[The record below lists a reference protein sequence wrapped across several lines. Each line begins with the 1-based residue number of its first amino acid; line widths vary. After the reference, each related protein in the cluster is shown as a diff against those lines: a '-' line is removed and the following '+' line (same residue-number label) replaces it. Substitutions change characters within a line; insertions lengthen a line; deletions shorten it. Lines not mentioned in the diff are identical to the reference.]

1 MLAGAAVT
9 SKITIAQAI
18 SIVASREVGSFTQ
31 DAKFWAR
38 RLHDVWPGAGRCG
51 KHDKASC
58 RRAEHVGVRCTRE
71 ILGVGQWWTR
81 RDAARRFPDPGP
93 RSQPVSHPCPLEQG
107 VGEFAGRDC
116 VADDVHAG
124 GVATEGVSQ

>member
-18 SIVASREVGSFTQ
+18 SIVASREAGSVTQ

-51 KHDKASC
+51 KHDNVSC
-58 RRAEHVGVRCTRE
+58 KRPEHVGVRCTRE
-71 ILGVGQWWTR
+71 IRGVGQWWTR
-81 RDAARRFPDPGP
+81 RAAAGVSPIPP
-93 RSQPVSHPCPLEQG
+93 RSQPLSHPCPLEQG

-124 GVATEGVSQ
+124 GGVATEGVGQ